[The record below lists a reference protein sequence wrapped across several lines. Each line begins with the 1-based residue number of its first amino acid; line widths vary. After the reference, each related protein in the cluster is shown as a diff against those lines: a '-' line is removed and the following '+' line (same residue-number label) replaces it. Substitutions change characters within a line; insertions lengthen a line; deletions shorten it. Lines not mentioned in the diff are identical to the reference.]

1 MTPGNFLSTFGTLHE
16 SPLLCVKQ
24 PDECYKRSNKKE
36 ESKMRSRRQALKAT
50 GLIVAVALA
59 GCAQSTVQPEQETY
73 MTNLPPPS
81 VVLVHKF
88 GVNLNEVTTTQGLY
102 GKAVDAVE
110 QESTSQA
117 AAQLGQEVSNSLAD
131 ELVKQII
138 ALGLPAQ
145 RARQDTY
152 VPHNALV
159 ITGYFTDIDAGNKA
173 RQLVIGLGAGESK
186 IDSQVQVLSAASGG
200 YRTLLEF
207 KTHAD
212 SGEMPGA
219 AVTMGAG
226 AAAQGAVTGGMA
238 AANVAVGGVKAYRS
252 AMGAMASRSADKAAA
267 YLSKFFA
274 DQGWISADKVKQPL
288 L

>member
-1 MTPGNFLSTFGTLHE
+1 MTVCRQTL
-16 SPLLCVKQ
+16 
-24 PDECYKRSNKKE
+24 R
-36 ESKMRSRRQALKAT
+36 AT
-50 GLIVAVALA
+50 ALIVMIALV
-59 GCAQSTVQPEQETY
+59 GCAKTTVQLEQETY
-73 MTNLPPPS
+73 KTNLPPPS

-102 GKAVDAVE
+102 GKAVDAIDE
-110 QESTSQA
+110 ETASQA

-131 ELVKQII
+131 ELVAQINS
-138 ALGLPAQ
+138 LGLPAQ
-145 RARQDTY
+145 RATQDTFI
-152 VPHNALV
+152 PQNALV
-159 ITGYFTDIDAGNKA
+159 ITGYFTDVNAGNKA
-173 RQLVIGLGAGESK
+173 RQLVIGLGAGRAE
-186 IDSQVQVLSAASGG
+186 IDTQVQVLSATGG
-200 YRTLLEF
+200 TYSTLLEF

-219 AVTMGAG
+219 AITMGAG

-252 AMGAMASRSADKAAA
+252 AMGAMASRSADKAAV

>member
-1 MTPGNFLSTFGTLHE
+1 MKL
-16 SPLLCVKQ
+16 
-24 PDECYKRSNKKE
+24 
-36 ESKMRSRRQALKAT
+36 RRQGLRAT
-50 GLIVAVALA
+50 ALIVVAALA
-59 GCAQSTVQPEQETY
+59 GCAQTTVQPEQETY

-88 GVNLNEVTTTQGLY
+88 GVNLNEVTTTQGFY
-102 GKAVDAVE
+102 GRAVSAID
-110 QESTSQA
+110 QEST
-117 AAQLGQEVSNSLAD
+117 GQEAQQLAQGVSNSLAD
-131 ELVKQII
+131 ELVKRIN

-145 RARQDTY
+145 RASQEPY
-152 VPHNALV
+152 VPQNALV

-186 IDSQVQVLSAASGG
+186 IDSQVQVLSATGGG

-226 AAAQGAVTGGMA
+226 AAAQGGLTAGMA
-238 AANVAVGGVKAYRS
+238 AANVAAGGVKAYRS
-252 AMGAMASRSADKAAA
+252 AMDAMAGRSADKAAA

-274 DQGWISADKVKQPL
+274 DQGWISADKVIQPML
-288 L
+288 

>member
-1 MTPGNFLSTFGTLHE
+1 
-16 SPLLCVKQ
+16 
-24 PDECYKRSNKKE
+24 
-36 ESKMRSRRQALKAT
+36 MRLRRQTPRVAE
-50 GLIVAVALA
+50 LIVMVALA
-59 GCAQSTVQPEQETY
+59 GCARTTVQPEQETY
-73 MTNLPPPS
+73 LTNLPPPS

-102 GKAVDAVE
+102 GKAVDAID
-110 QESTSQA
+110 QETTGEA

-131 ELVKQII
+131 ELVAQING
-138 ALGLPAQ
+138 LGLPAQ
-145 RARQDTY
+145 RATPGTFIPQ
-152 VPHNALV
+152 NALV

-173 RQLVIGLGAGESK
+173 RQLVIGLGVGKAE
-186 IDSQVQVLSAASGG
+186 IDSQVQVLSASGGG

-226 AAAQGAVTGGMA
+226 AAAQGGLTAGMA